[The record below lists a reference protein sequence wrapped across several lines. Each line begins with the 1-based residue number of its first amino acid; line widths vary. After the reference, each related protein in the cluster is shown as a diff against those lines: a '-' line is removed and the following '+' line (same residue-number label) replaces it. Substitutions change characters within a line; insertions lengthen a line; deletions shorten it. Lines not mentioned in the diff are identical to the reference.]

1 MIGASF
7 LSIFSLSFS
16 PLRSGVLE
24 TPVRFTWLQTS
35 SSGFNVLLYELGFVG
50 WQPIHRQMHRL
61 VAIAHRPLEQLDGQL
76 AVEAAS
82 IGRISVGCF
91 RVDRGCGADRLP
103 LAGPRNHRSL
113 ALPGPGFAM
122 HGVGPKARFV
132 PEIHFTAYSFRRSG
146 NGWIRFALPAFN
158 RFRVAWISSFE
169 RLPRCK
175 SKLGELLANRSQAE
189 MYGKLLLDQAGD
201 RGSCPE
207 TKIQTALASIFAVDP
222 GKHLFLLTRCQRA
235 RTPS

>member
-1 MIGASF
+1 MIGCRLAPVSAQSCHYSLAGNIGDTWSFKKGSDQGGIFLIGASR

-16 PLRSGVLE
+16 LLRSGVLE

-50 WQPIHRQMHRL
+50 WQHIHRQMHRL

-158 RFRVAWISSFE
+158 PLFRRRI
-169 RLPRCK
+169 R
-175 SKLGELLANRSQAE
+175 
-189 MYGKLLLDQAGD
+189 
-201 RGSCPE
+201 
-207 TKIQTALASIFAVDP
+207 
-222 GKHLFLLTRCQRA
+222 QRA
-235 RTPS
+235 IGKSWFD